1 VWQLVAQ
8 AALQGEQS
16 TSAMVQAAMAQ
27 RMRWGQAALEHPAPI
42 VVQSSSSSSS
52 SSALVLLLGLGLA
65 AFIVLSN

>member
-27 RMRWGQAALEHPAPI
+27 RMQWGQAALDHPAPI
-42 VVQSSSSSSS
+42 AASSSSS
-52 SSALVLLLGLGLA
+52 SSALPLLLLAVLA
-65 AFIVLSN
+65 ALIVSN